1 MNKLIQINCLSQKA
15 KTPKLKHAYF
25 SNIKIN
31 NKSFD
36 IFYSTPGMTY
46 SKLIQTLPA
55 PAVVN
60 LTPKTTNRNREARAG
75 QYTWWSIVAESLKMK
90 NQTVPL
96 YIPRQVKDSRIKEP
110 RDQNRDVT
118 FPAKRHVSAKTR
130 GNRGRHQKNFKRN
143 NEIVHCGQYVVK

>member
-1 MNKLIQINCLSQKA
+1 MHIFQIQKSTIKALI
-15 KTPKLKHAYF
+15 F
-25 SNIKIN
+25 
-31 NKSFD
+31 
-36 IFYSTPGMTY
+36 FYSTPGMTY

-130 GNRGRHQKNFKRN
+130 GNRATPEEFQKKQRN
-143 NEIVHCGQYVVK
+143 CSLWSERCEITKTKTIYLKYKSTQV